1 MACGAQTM
9 IRVATW
15 NLWWRFGAWAERDA
29 AIRAVLQE
37 VRPDVCGLQEVWAR
51 EGENQTASLA
61 RELGMHWEWLSSPEP
76 ARWRARLPGC
86 SAEVG
91 NAILARW
98 PISDVGEVPLPC
110 VGSGDHSRNALA
122 CVIDSPHGRLPVITT
137 QLTAAPWDSEAR
149 CQQVRALSQ
158 ALTARARADFPPV
171 VLGDLNAEPDSD
183 EVRLLCGHKT
193 APAAPGLVLVDAWRY
208 APEDAVPWTWDRANP
223 HVLATM
229 EPSSR
234 IDYVLVG
241 LPDRSGRGHVRSARR
256 IGAEPVDGV
265 WPSDHAGVLAE
276 LETGTCQPAKAAP

>member
-1 MACGAQTM
+1 M
-9 IRVATW
+9 IWVATW
-15 NLWWRFGAWAERDA
+15 NLWWRFGAWEEREA
-29 AIRAVLQE
+29 AIRAVLRE
-37 VRPDVCGLQEVWAR
+37 VRPDVCGLQEVWAGQ
-51 EGENQTASLA
+51 GENQAASLA
-61 RELGMHWEWLSSPEP
+61 RELGMHWEWLSSPDP

-110 VGSGDHSRNALA
+110 AGSGDRSRNALS
-122 CVIDSPHGRLPVITT
+122 CVIDSPHGRLPVFTT
-137 QLTAAPWDSEAR
+137 QLTAAPWDSAAR
-149 CQQVRALSQ
+149 CQQVRALAQ
-158 ALTARARADFPPV
+158 AVAARACESFPPM

-208 APEDAVPWTWDRANP
+208 AAVEAVPWTWDRANP

-276 LETGTCQPAKAAP
+276 LEAATWPAAKAAPERRS

>member
-1 MACGAQTM
+1 M

-15 NLWWRFGAWAERDA
+15 NLWWRLGAWAERKA
-29 AIRAVLQE
+29 AIRAVLRE
-37 VRPDVCGLQEVWAR
+37 VRPDVCGLQEVWAGP
-51 EGENQTASLA
+51 GENQAASLA
-61 RELGMHWEWLSSPEP
+61 RELRMHWEWLSSPEP
-76 ARWRARLPGC
+76 ARWRARLPGS
-86 SAEVG
+86 SAEIG

-98 PISDVGEVPLPC
+98 PISDVSEVPLPC
-110 VGSGDHSRNALA
+110 AGSGDRSRNALA
-122 CVIDSPHGRLPVITT
+122 CVIGSPHGRLPVFTT
-137 QLTAAPWDSEAR
+137 QLTAAPWDSAAR
-149 CQQVRALSQ
+149 CQQVRALAQ
-158 ALTARARADFPPV
+158 AVAARAREDFPPV

-208 APEDAVPWTWDRANP
+208 AAEEVPWTWDRANP

-241 LPDRSGRGHVRSARR
+241 LPDRRGRGHVRSARR

-276 LETGTCQPAKAAP
+276 LETGTWPAAKAAT